1 MRTLTR
7 AAVVAIVVAA
17 AVVYGVP
24 QQSSAQTRGATR
36 PAPRAK
42 LVTLDNLTDLKA
54 AFNTDHGKI
63 RIILLLSPT

>member
-7 AAVVAIVVAA
+7 AAVVAFALAA
-17 AVVYGVP
+17 AVVYAVP
-24 QQSSAQTRGATR
+24 QQPSAQTRGAAR
-36 PAPRAK
+36 PAARAK
-42 LVTLDNLTDLKA
+42 LITLDNLTDLKA